1 MTADNINNIIR
12 EKNLESI
19 KKNIKA
25 YPIDF
30 INILNNNKDNNNGNF
45 DISLELIKTKTGK
58 YSAKVI
64 KNGKSIFLHSA
75 YDPEKEANALINQI
89 EMENEKDLDL
99 VFIFGI
105 GAGYLINAA
114 RKLNISIAVVEPS
127 VRFFNLLIDNFKLDK
142 TLEDDKITFFITGN
156 DKEDTGDMEKF
167 ISLTNTKKVK
177 FLITRSYSSLF
188 NEEALFYQS
197 KVLSIVDKKIIN
209 INTISRFDKLWAY
222 NISSNI
228 VEIATHYG
236 VNRFFDKYKNIP
248 AIIVSAGPSLEKN
261 IRKLKEMKNKA
272 LIIAVDTALKPLY
285 SHNIS
290 PHFIISIDPQKKNS
304 KYFRNV
310 NFEDAV
316 LIAESSID
324 KEAIDSF
331 KGSIYFI
338 NSIFPLAKYFMEEL
352 GDRGD
357 ITTGGSVSTA
367 AYDFAVRIGANP
379 IIMAG
384 LDLSFP
390 NYQTHIKGSYHEE
403 NFFTEIYKLDSYD
416 SRIYKVLIAGNL
428 REEKNIYNEKVWT
441 DSRFDM
447 YRNWYEEQC
456 LKNNNIKFY
465 NATEGGIVIKGMENI
480 RLDELMEKYKDIDIK
495 IDKNDK
501 NIERKNEILTN
512 LKNGL
517 INIDNEMAKIKPYVM
532 KAIDLCDK
540 INEDLKRHRNVDKL
554 LENLNEYD
562 IKILN
567 ISKVNQF
574 LGITMQ
580 KTIKMITEGFI
591 FEDEK
596 YHKSIVNS
604 YKLYKAMEES
614 VDFNRYI
621 IKRAL
626 LKLETKN

>member
-1 MTADNINNIIR
+1 MSGNDIR
-12 EKNLESI
+12 IKNLDAI

-30 INILNNNKDNNNGNF
+30 LNLLKNKNDNF
-45 DISLELIKTKTGK
+45 DISLELIETKSKK
-58 YSAKVI
+58 YSAKVF
-64 KNGKSIFLHSA
+64 KDGKSIFLHSA
-75 YDPEKEANALINQI
+75 YDPEKEANALINEI
-89 EMENEKDLDL
+89 KKETEKDLDL

-105 GAGYLINAA
+105 GAGYLINAFK
-114 RKLNISIAVVEPS
+114 KLNINIAVIEPS
-127 VRFFNLLIDNFKLDK
+127 IKFFNLLIDNFKLDK
-142 TLEDDKITFFITGN
+142 ILEDNITFFIGG
-156 DKEDTGDMEKF
+156 DDIEDIEKF

-177 FLITRSYSSLF
+177 FFITRSYATLF

-222 NISSNI
+222 NIASNVAKI
-228 VEIATHYG
+228 STHYG
-236 VNRFFDKYKNIP
+236 VNKFFDKYKNIP

-261 IRKLKEMKNKA
+261 IRKLKEIKNKA
-272 LIIAVDTALKPLY
+272 LIIAVDTAIKPLF

-290 PHFIISIDPQKKNS
+290 PHFIITIDPQKKNS

-310 NFEDAV
+310 NFKESV
-316 LIAESSID
+316 LIAESSVD

-331 KGSIYFI
+331 NGAIYFI

-367 AYDFAVRIGANP
+367 AYDFAIRIGSNP
-379 IIMAG
+379 IIMVG

-447 YRNWYEEQC
+447 YKNWYEEQC
-456 LKNNNIKFY
+456 EKNNKIKFY
-465 NATEGGIVIKGMENI
+465 NATEGGIIINGMENI
-480 RLDELMEKYKDIDIK
+480 KLEELTQKFNDIEINIGK
-495 IDKNDK
+495 GDK

-512 LKNGL
+512 IKNGL
-517 INIDNEMAKIKPYVM
+517 IKIDGEISKIKPYVLN
-532 KAIDLCDK
+532 ALELCEK
-540 INEDLKRHRNVDKL
+540 INSELKRHRKVDKL
-554 LENLNEYD
+554 LENLNEFD

-567 ISKVNQF
+567 ISKVNKF

-580 KTIKMITEGFI
+580 KTIKAITEGFI

-596 YHKSIVNS
+596 YDKSIVNS
-604 YKLYKAMEES
+604 YKLYEAMRES
-614 VDFNRYI
+614 IDFNRYI

-626 LKLETKN
+626 IKIDKELK

>member
-1 MTADNINNIIR
+1 MSGNDIR
-12 EKNLESI
+12 IKNLDAI

-30 INILNNNKDNNNGNF
+30 LNLLKNKNDNF
-45 DISLELIKTKTGK
+45 DISLELIETKSKK
-58 YSAKVI
+58 YSAKVF

-75 YDPEKEANALINQI
+75 YDPEKEANALINEI
-89 EMENEKDLDL
+89 KKETEKDLDL

-105 GAGYLINAA
+105 GAGYLINAFK
-114 RKLNISIAVVEPS
+114 KLNINIAVIEPS
-127 VRFFNLLIDNFKLDK
+127 IKFFNLLIDNFKLDK
-142 TLEDDKITFFITGN
+142 ILEDNITFFIGG
-156 DKEDTGDMEKF
+156 DDIEDIEKF

-177 FLITRSYSSLF
+177 FFITRSYATLF

-222 NISSNI
+222 NIASNVAKI
-228 VEIATHYG
+228 STHYG
-236 VNRFFDKYKNIP
+236 VNKFFYKYKNIP
-248 AIIVSAGPSLEKN
+248 AVIVSAGPSLEKN
-261 IRKLKEMKNKA
+261 IRKLKEIKNKA
-272 LIIAVDTALKPLY
+272 LIIAVDTAIKPLF

-290 PHFIISIDPQKKNS
+290 PHFIITIDPQKKNS

-310 NFEDAV
+310 NFKESV
-316 LIAESSID
+316 LIAESSVD

-331 KGSIYFI
+331 NGAIYFI

-367 AYDFAVRIGANP
+367 AYDFAIRIGANP
-379 IIMAG
+379 IIMVG

-447 YRNWYEEQC
+447 YKNWYEEQC
-456 LKNNNIKFY
+456 EKNNKIKFY
-465 NATEGGIVIKGMENI
+465 NATEGGIIINGMENI
-480 RLDELMEKYKDIDIK
+480 KLEELIKKFNDIEIN
-495 IDKNDK
+495 IDKDDK
-501 NIERKNEILTN
+501 NIERKSEILIKI
-512 LKNGL
+512 KNGL
-517 INIDNEMAKIKPYVM
+517 IKIDGEISKIKPYVLN
-532 KAIDLCDK
+532 ALELCKK
-540 INEDLKRHRNVDKL
+540 INSELKRHRKVDKL
-554 LENLNEYD
+554 LENLNEFD

-567 ISKVNQF
+567 ISKVNEF

-580 KTIKMITEGFI
+580 KTIKAITEGFI

-596 YHKSIVNS
+596 YDKSIVNS
-604 YKLYKAMEES
+604 YKLYEAMKES
-614 VDFNRYI
+614 IDFNRYI

-626 LKLETKN
+626 IKIDKELK

>member
-1 MTADNINNIIR
+1 MSGNDIR
-12 EKNLESI
+12 IKNLDAI

-30 INILNNNKDNNNGNF
+30 LNLLKNKNDNL
-45 DISLELIKTKTGK
+45 DISLELIETKSKK
-58 YSAKVI
+58 YSAKVF

-75 YDPEKEANALINQI
+75 YDPEKEANALINEI
-89 EMENEKDLDL
+89 KKETEKDLDL

-105 GAGYLINAA
+105 GAGYLINAFK
-114 RKLNISIAVVEPS
+114 KLNINIAVIEPS
-127 VRFFNLLIDNFKLDK
+127 IKFFNLLIDNFKLDK
-142 TLEDDKITFFITGN
+142 ILEDNITFFIGG
-156 DKEDTGDMEKF
+156 DDIEDIEKF

-177 FLITRSYSSLF
+177 FFITRSYATLF
-188 NEEALFYQS
+188 NEEALFYQQ

-222 NISSNI
+222 NIASN
-228 VEIATHYG
+228 VAEISTHYG
-236 VNRFFDKYKNIP
+236 VSRFFDKYKNIP
-248 AIIVSAGPSLEKN
+248 AVIVSAGPSLEKN

-272 LIIAVDTALKPLY
+272 LIIAVDTAMKPLF
-285 SHNIS
+285 SRNIS
-290 PHFIISIDPQKKNS
+290 PHFVITIDPQKKNS

-310 NFEDAV
+310 NFKESV
-316 LIAESSID
+316 LIAESSVD

-331 KGSIYFI
+331 NGAVYFI

-367 AYDFAVRIGANP
+367 AYDFAIRIGANP
-379 IIMAG
+379 IIMVG

-403 NFFTEIYKLDSYD
+403 NFFAEIYKLDSYE

-447 YRNWYEEQC
+447 YKNWYEEQC
-456 LKNNNIKFY
+456 EKNNKIKFY
-465 NATEGGIVIKGMENI
+465 NATEGGIKINGMENI
-480 RLDELMEKYKDIDIK
+480 KLEELIKKFNDIK
-495 IDKNDK
+495 INIDKDDR

-512 LKNGL
+512 IKNGL
-517 INIDNEMAKIKPYVM
+517 IKIDNEISKIKPYIVN
-532 KAIDLCDK
+532 ALELCDK
-540 INEDLKRHRNVDKL
+540 INEDLKRHRKVDKL
-554 LENLNEYD
+554 LESLTEYD

-567 ISKVNQF
+567 ISKVNEF

-580 KTIKMITEGFI
+580 KTIKAITEGFI

-596 YHKSIVNS
+596 YYKSIVNS
-604 YKLYKAMEES
+604 YKLYEAMNES
-614 VDFNRYI
+614 IDFNRYI

-626 LKLETKN
+626 IKIDKELK

>member
-1 MTADNINNIIR
+1 MSDNDIR
-12 EKNLESI
+12 IKNLEAI

-30 INILNNNKDNNNGNF
+30 LNLLKDKNDNL
-45 DISLELIKTKTGK
+45 DISLQIIETKSKK
-58 YSAKVI
+58 YSAKVF
-64 KNGKSIFLHSA
+64 KDGKSIFLHSA
-75 YDPEKEANALINQI
+75 YDPEKESNTLIKEI
-89 EMENEKDLDL
+89 ENDTDLI
-99 VFIFGI
+99 FIFGI
-105 GAGYLINAA
+105 GAGYLINAVK
-114 RKLNISIAVVEPS
+114 KLNVNIAVIEPS
-127 VRFFNLLIDNFKLDK
+127 IKFFNLLIDNFKLDK
-142 TLEDDKITFFITGN
+142 ILEDNITFFIGG
-156 DKEDTGDMEKF
+156 DDIEDIEKF
-167 ISLTNTKKVK
+167 ISIANTKKVK
-177 FLITRSYSSLF
+177 FFITRSYANLF
-188 NEEALFYQS
+188 GEEALFYQQ

-222 NISSNI
+222 NIASNVAKI
-228 VEIATHYG
+228 STHYG
-236 VNRFFDKYKNIP
+236 ANKFFDKYKNIP

-272 LIIAVDTALKPLY
+272 LIIAVDTAMKPLF

-290 PHFIISIDPQKKNS
+290 PHFVITIDPQKKNS

-310 NFEDAV
+310 DFKDSV
-316 LIAESSID
+316 LIAESSVD

-331 KGSIYFI
+331 NGAIYFI

-352 GDRGD
+352 GNRGD

-367 AYDFAVRIGANP
+367 AYDFAIRIGANP
-379 IIMAG
+379 IIMVG

-447 YRNWYEEQC
+447 YKNWYEEQC
-456 LKNNNIKFY
+456 LKYNQIKFY
-465 NATEGGIVIKGMENI
+465 NATEGGIVINGMENI
-480 RLDELMEKYKDIDIK
+480 NLEELIQKFNDIDIN
-495 IDKNDK
+495 IDRNDR
-501 NIERKNEILTN
+501 NIERKNEILIN
-512 LKNGL
+512 IKNGL
-517 INIDNEMAKIKPYVM
+517 IKIEGEISKIKPYILN
-532 KAIDLCDK
+532 ALELCEK
-540 INEDLKRHRNVDKL
+540 INEDLKRHRKVDKL
-554 LENLNEYD
+554 LESLNEYD

-567 ISKVNQF
+567 ISKVNEF

-580 KTIKMITEGFI
+580 KTIKAITEGFI

-596 YHKSIVNS
+596 YDKSIVNS
-604 YKLYKAMEES
+604 YKLYEAMNES
-614 VDFNRYI
+614 IDFNRYI

-626 LKLETKN
+626 IKIDKELK

>member
-1 MTADNINNIIR
+1 MSGNDIR
-12 EKNLESI
+12 IKNLDAI

-30 INILNNNKDNNNGNF
+30 LNLLKNKNDNF
-45 DISLELIKTKTGK
+45 DISLELIETKSKK
-58 YSAKVI
+58 YSAKVF

-75 YDPEKEANALINQI
+75 YDPEKEANALINEI
-89 EMENEKDLDL
+89 KKETEKDLDL

-105 GAGYLINAA
+105 GAGYLINAFK
-114 RKLNISIAVVEPS
+114 KLNINIAVIEPS
-127 VRFFNLLIDNFKLDK
+127 IKFFNLLIDNFKLDK
-142 TLEDDKITFFITGN
+142 ILEDNITFFIGG
-156 DKEDTGDMEKF
+156 DDIEDIEKF

-177 FLITRSYSSLF
+177 FFITRSYATLF

-222 NISSNI
+222 NIASNVAKI
-228 VEIATHYG
+228 STHYG
-236 VNRFFDKYKNIP
+236 VNKFFDKYKNIP

-261 IRKLKEMKNKA
+261 IRKLKEIKNKT
-272 LIIAVDTALKPLY
+272 LIIAVDTAMKPLF

-290 PHFIISIDPQKKNS
+290 PHFIITIDPQKKNS

-310 NFEDAV
+310 NFKESV
-316 LIAESSID
+316 LIAESSVD

-331 KGSIYFI
+331 NGAIYFI

-367 AYDFAVRIGANP
+367 AYDFAIRIGANP
-379 IIMAG
+379 IIMVG

-447 YRNWYEEQC
+447 YKNWYEEQC
-456 LKNNNIKFY
+456 EKNNKIKFY
-465 NATEGGIVIKGMENI
+465 NATEGGIIINGMENI
-480 RLDELMEKYKDIDIK
+480 KLEELIEKFNDIEIN
-495 IDKNDK
+495 IDKDDR
-501 NIERKNEILTN
+501 NIERKNEILIKI
-512 LKNGL
+512 KNGL
-517 INIDNEMAKIKPYVM
+517 IKIDNEISKIKPYILN
-532 KAIDLCDK
+532 ALELCEK
-540 INEDLKRHRNVDKL
+540 INSELKRHRKVDKL
-554 LENLNEYD
+554 LENLNEFD

-567 ISKVNQF
+567 ISKVNEF

-580 KTIKMITEGFI
+580 KTIKAITEGFI

-596 YHKSIVNS
+596 YDKSIVNS
-604 YKLYKAMEES
+604 YKLYEAMKES
-614 VDFNRYI
+614 IDFNRYI

-626 LKLETKN
+626 IKIDKELK

>member
-1 MTADNINNIIR
+1 MSGNDIR
-12 EKNLESI
+12 IKNLDAI

-30 INILNNNKDNNNGNF
+30 LNLLKNKNDNL
-45 DISLELIKTKTGK
+45 DISFELIETKSKK
-58 YSAKVI
+58 YSAKVF

-75 YDPEKEANALINQI
+75 YDPEKEANALINEI
-89 EMENEKDLDL
+89 KNETEKDLDL

-105 GAGYLINAA
+105 GAGYLINAFK
-114 RKLNISIAVVEPS
+114 KLNINIAVIEPS
-127 VRFFNLLIDNFKLDK
+127 IKFFNLLIDNFKLDK
-142 TLEDDKITFFITGN
+142 ILEDNITFFIGG
-156 DKEDTGDMEKF
+156 DDIEDIEKF

-177 FLITRSYSSLF
+177 FFITRSYATLF

-222 NISSNI
+222 NIASNVAKI
-228 VEIATHYG
+228 STHYG
-236 VNRFFDKYKNIP
+236 VNKFFYKYKNIP

-261 IRKLKEMKNKA
+261 IRKLKEIKNKA
-272 LIIAVDTALKPLY
+272 LIIAVDTAMKPLF
-285 SHNIS
+285 SRNIS
-290 PHFIISIDPQKKNS
+290 PHFIITIDPQKKNS

-310 NFEDAV
+310 NFKESV
-316 LIAESSID
+316 LIAESSVD

-331 KGSIYFI
+331 NGAIYFI

-367 AYDFAVRIGANP
+367 AYDFAIRIGANP
-379 IIMAG
+379 IIMVG

-447 YRNWYEEQC
+447 YKNWYEEQC
-456 LKNNNIKFY
+456 EKNNKIKFY
-465 NATEGGIVIKGMENI
+465 NATEGGIIINGMENI
-480 RLDELMEKYKDIDIK
+480 KLEELIKKFNDIEIN
-495 IDKNDK
+495 IDKDDK
-501 NIERKNEILTN
+501 NIERKNEILN
-512 LKNGL
+512 NIKNGL
-517 INIDNEMAKIKPYVM
+517 IKIYGEISKIKPYVLN
-532 KAIDLCDK
+532 ALELCEK
-540 INEDLKRHRNVDKL
+540 INSELKRHRKVDKL
-554 LENLNEYD
+554 LENLNEFD

-567 ISKVNQF
+567 ISKVNEF

-580 KTIKMITEGFI
+580 KTIKAITEGFI

-596 YHKSIVNS
+596 YDKSIVNS
-604 YKLYKAMEES
+604 YKLYEAMKES
-614 VDFNRYI
+614 IDFNRYI

-626 LKLETKN
+626 IKIDKELK

>member
-1 MTADNINNIIR
+1 MSGNDIR
-12 EKNLESI
+12 IKNLDAI

-30 INILNNNKDNNNGNF
+30 LNLLKNKNDNF
-45 DISLELIKTKTGK
+45 DISLELIETKSKK
-58 YSAKVI
+58 YSAKVF

-75 YDPEKEANALINQI
+75 YDPEKEANALINEI
-89 EMENEKDLDL
+89 KNETEKDLDL

-105 GAGYLINAA
+105 GAGYLINAFK
-114 RKLNISIAVVEPS
+114 KLNINIAVIEPS
-127 VRFFNLLIDNFKLDK
+127 IKFFNLLIDNFKLYK
-142 TLEDDKITFFITGN
+142 ILEDNITFFIGG
-156 DKEDTGDMEKF
+156 DDIEDIEKF

-177 FLITRSYSSLF
+177 FFITRSYATLF

-222 NISSNI
+222 NIASNVAKI
-228 VEIATHYG
+228 STHYG
-236 VNRFFDKYKNIP
+236 VNKFFDKYKNIP

-261 IRKLKEMKNKA
+261 IRKLKEIKNKT
-272 LIIAVDTALKPLY
+272 LIIAVDTAMKPLF

-290 PHFIISIDPQKKNS
+290 PHFIITIDPQKKNS

-310 NFEDAV
+310 NFKESV
-316 LIAESSID
+316 LIAESSVD

-331 KGSIYFI
+331 NGAIYFI

-367 AYDFAVRIGANP
+367 AYDFAIRIGANP
-379 IIMAG
+379 IIMVG

-447 YRNWYEEQC
+447 YKNWYEEQC
-456 LKNNNIKFY
+456 LKYKKNKFY
-465 NATEGGIVIKGMENI
+465 NATEGGIIINGMENI
-480 RLDELMEKYKDIDIK
+480 KLEELIKKFNDIEIN
-495 IDKNDK
+495 IDKDDK

-512 LKNGL
+512 IKNGL
-517 INIDNEMAKIKPYVM
+517 IKIDGEISKIKPYVLN
-532 KAIDLCDK
+532 ALELCEK
-540 INEDLKRHRNVDKL
+540 INSELKSHRKVDKL
-554 LENLNEYD
+554 LENLNEFD

-567 ISKVNQF
+567 ISKVNEF

-580 KTIKMITEGFI
+580 KTIKAITEGFI

-596 YHKSIVNS
+596 YDKSIVNS
-604 YKLYKAMEES
+604 YKLYEAMKES
-614 VDFNRYI
+614 IDFNRYI

-626 LKLETKN
+626 IKIDKELK

>member
-1 MTADNINNIIR
+1 MSGNDIR
-12 EKNLESI
+12 IKNLDAI

-30 INILNNNKDNNNGNF
+30 LNLLKNKNDNF
-45 DISLELIKTKTGK
+45 DISLELIETKSKK
-58 YSAKVI
+58 YSAKVF
-64 KNGKSIFLHSA
+64 KNGKPIFLHSA
-75 YDPEKEANALINQI
+75 YDPEKEANALINEI
-89 EMENEKDLDL
+89 KKETEKDLDL

-105 GAGYLINAA
+105 GAGYLINAFK
-114 RKLNISIAVVEPS
+114 KLNINIAVIEPS
-127 VRFFNLLIDNFKLDK
+127 IKFFNLLIDNFKLDK
-142 TLEDDKITFFITGN
+142 ILEDNITFFIGG
-156 DKEDTGDMEKF
+156 DDIEDIEKF

-177 FLITRSYSSLF
+177 FFITRSYATLF
-188 NEEALFYQS
+188 NEEALFYQQ

-222 NISSNI
+222 NIASNAAKI
-228 VEIATHYG
+228 STHYG
-236 VNRFFDKYKNIP
+236 VNKFFDKYKNIP

-261 IRKLKEMKNKA
+261 IRKLKEIKNKA
-272 LIIAVDTALKPLY
+272 LIIAVDTAMKPLF

-290 PHFIISIDPQKKNS
+290 PHFIITIDPQKKNS

-310 NFEDAV
+310 NFKESV
-316 LIAESSID
+316 LIAESSVD

-331 KGSIYFI
+331 NGAIYFI

-367 AYDFAVRIGANP
+367 AYDFAIRIGANP
-379 IIMAG
+379 IIMVG

-447 YRNWYEEQC
+447 YKNWYEEQC
-456 LKNNNIKFY
+456 LKYKKNKFY
-465 NATEGGIVIKGMENI
+465 NATEGGIIINGMENI
-480 RLDELMEKYKDIDIK
+480 KLEELIKKFNDIEIN
-495 IDKNDK
+495 IDKDDK

-512 LKNGL
+512 IKNGL
-517 INIDNEMAKIKPYVM
+517 IKIDNEISKIKPYIVN
-532 KAIDLCDK
+532 ALELCNK
-540 INEDLKRHRNVDKL
+540 INEDLKRHRKVDKL
-554 LENLNEYD
+554 LESLTEYD

-567 ISKVNQF
+567 ISKVNEF

-580 KTIKMITEGFI
+580 KTIKAITEGFI

-596 YHKSIVNS
+596 YDKSIVNS
-604 YKLYKAMEES
+604 YKLYEAMKES
-614 VDFNRYI
+614 IDFNRYI

-626 LKLETKN
+626 IKIDKELK

>member
-1 MTADNINNIIR
+1 MSGNDIR
-12 EKNLESI
+12 IKNLDAI

-30 INILNNNKDNNNGNF
+30 LNLLKNKNDNL
-45 DISLELIKTKTGK
+45 DISLELIETKSKK
-58 YSAKVI
+58 YSAKVF

-75 YDPEKEANALINQI
+75 YNPEKEANALINEI
-89 EMENEKDLDL
+89 KNETEKDLDL

-105 GAGYLINAA
+105 GAGYLINAFK
-114 RKLNISIAVVEPS
+114 KLNINIAVIEPS
-127 VRFFNLLIDNFKLDK
+127 IKFFNLLIDNFKLDK
-142 TLEDDKITFFITGN
+142 ILEDNITFFIGG
-156 DKEDTGDMEKF
+156 DDIEDIEKF

-177 FLITRSYSSLF
+177 FFITRSYATLF
-188 NEEALFYQS
+188 NEEALFYQQ

-222 NISSNI
+222 NIASNVAKI
-228 VEIATHYG
+228 STHYG
-236 VNRFFDKYKNIP
+236 VNKFFYKYKNIP

-261 IRKLKEMKNKA
+261 IRKLKEIKNKA
-272 LIIAVDTALKPLY
+272 LIIAVDTAMKPLF

-290 PHFIISIDPQKKNS
+290 PHFIITIDPQKKNS

-310 NFEDAV
+310 NFKESV
-316 LIAESSID
+316 LIAESSVD

-331 KGSIYFI
+331 NGAIYFI

-367 AYDFAVRIGANP
+367 AYDFAIRIGANP
-379 IIMAG
+379 IIMVG

-447 YRNWYEEQC
+447 YKNWYEEQC
-456 LKNNNIKFY
+456 EKNNKIKFY
-465 NATEGGIVIKGMENI
+465 NATEGGIIINGMENI
-480 RLDELMEKYKDIDIK
+480 KLEELIKKFNDIEIN
-495 IDKNDK
+495 IDKDDK

-512 LKNGL
+512 IKNGL
-517 INIDNEMAKIKPYVM
+517 IKIEGEISKIKPYVLN
-532 KAIDLCDK
+532 ALELCEK
-540 INEDLKRHRNVDKL
+540 INSELKRHRKVDKL
-554 LENLNEYD
+554 LENLNEFD

-567 ISKVNQF
+567 ISKVNEF

-580 KTIKMITEGFI
+580 KTIKAITEGFI

-596 YHKSIVNS
+596 YDKSIVNS
-604 YKLYKAMEES
+604 YKLYEAMKES
-614 VDFNRYI
+614 IDFNRYI

-626 LKLETKN
+626 IKIDKELK

>member
-1 MTADNINNIIR
+1 MSGNDIR
-12 EKNLESI
+12 IKNLDAI

-30 INILNNNKDNNNGNF
+30 LNLLKNKNDNF
-45 DISLELIKTKTGK
+45 DISLELIETKSKK
-58 YSAKVI
+58 YSAKVF

-75 YDPEKEANALINQI
+75 YNPEKEANALINEI
-89 EMENEKDLDL
+89 KKETEKDLDL

-105 GAGYLINAA
+105 GAGYLINALK
-114 RKLNISIAVVEPS
+114 KLNINIAVIEPS
-127 VRFFNLLIDNFKLDK
+127 INFFNLLIDNFKLDK
-142 TLEDDKITFFITGN
+142 ILEDNITFFIGG
-156 DKEDTGDMEKF
+156 DDIEDIEKF

-177 FLITRSYSSLF
+177 FFITRSYATLF
-188 NEEALFYQS
+188 NEEALFYQQ

-222 NISSNI
+222 NIASNAAKI
-228 VEIATHYG
+228 STHYG
-236 VNRFFDKYKNIP
+236 VNNFFDKYKNIP

-261 IRKLKEMKNKA
+261 IRKLKEIKNKA
-272 LIIAVDTALKPLY
+272 LIIAVDTAMKPLF

-290 PHFIISIDPQKKNS
+290 PHFIITIDPQKKNS

-310 NFEDAV
+310 NFKDSV
-316 LIAESSID
+316 LIAESSVD

-331 KGSIYFI
+331 NGAIYFI

-367 AYDFAVRIGANP
+367 AYDFAIRIGANP
-379 IIMAG
+379 IIMVG

-428 REEKNIYNEKVWT
+428 KEEKNIYNEKVWT

-447 YRNWYEEQC
+447 YKNWYEEQC
-456 LKNNNIKFY
+456 EKNNKIKFY
-465 NATEGGIVIKGMENI
+465 NATEGGIIINGMENI
-480 RLDELMEKYKDIDIK
+480 KLEELIKKFNDIEININKD
-495 IDKNDK
+495 DK
-501 NIERKNEILTN
+501 NIERKNEILIKI
-512 LKNGL
+512 KNGL
-517 INIDNEMAKIKPYVM
+517 IKIEGEISKIKPYVLN
-532 KAIDLCDK
+532 ALELCEK
-540 INEDLKRHRNVDKL
+540 INSELKRHRKVDKL
-554 LENLNEYD
+554 LENLNEFD

-567 ISKVNQF
+567 ISKVNEF

-580 KTIKMITEGFI
+580 KTIKAITEGFI

-596 YHKSIVNS
+596 YDKSIVNS
-604 YKLYKAMEES
+604 YKLYEAMKES
-614 VDFNRYI
+614 IDFNRYI

-626 LKLETKN
+626 IKINKNIDEELE

>member
-1 MTADNINNIIR
+1 MSGNDIR
-12 EKNLESI
+12 IKNLDAI

-30 INILNNNKDNNNGNF
+30 LNLLKNKNDNF
-45 DISLELIKTKTGK
+45 DISLELIETKSKK
-58 YSAKVI
+58 YSAKVF

-75 YDPEKEANALINQI
+75 YDPEKEANALINEI
-89 EMENEKDLDL
+89 KNETEKDLDL

-105 GAGYLINAA
+105 GAGYLINAFK
-114 RKLNISIAVVEPS
+114 KLNINIAVIEPS
-127 VRFFNLLIDNFKLDK
+127 IKFFNLLIDNFKLYK
-142 TLEDDKITFFITGN
+142 ILEDNITFFIGG
-156 DKEDTGDMEKF
+156 DDIEDIEKF

-177 FLITRSYSSLF
+177 FFITRSYATLF

-222 NISSNI
+222 NIASNVAKI
-228 VEIATHYG
+228 STHYG
-236 VNRFFDKYKNIP
+236 VNKFFDKYKNIP

-261 IRKLKEMKNKA
+261 IRKLKEIKNKT
-272 LIIAVDTALKPLY
+272 LIIAVDTAMKPLF

-290 PHFIISIDPQKKNS
+290 PHFIITIDPQKKNS

-310 NFEDAV
+310 NFKESV
-316 LIAESSID
+316 LIAESSVD

-331 KGSIYFI
+331 NGAIYFI

-367 AYDFAVRIGANP
+367 AYDFAIRIGANP
-379 IIMAG
+379 IIMVG

-447 YRNWYEEQC
+447 YKNWYEEQC
-456 LKNNNIKFY
+456 EKNNKIKFY
-465 NATEGGIVIKGMENI
+465 NATEGGIIINGMENI
-480 RLDELMEKYKDIDIK
+480 KLEELIKKFNDIEIN
-495 IDKNDK
+495 IDKDDK
-501 NIERKNEILTN
+501 NIERKSEILIKI
-512 LKNGL
+512 KNGL
-517 INIDNEMAKIKPYVM
+517 IKIDGEISKIKPYVLN
-532 KAIDLCDK
+532 ALELCEK
-540 INEDLKRHRNVDKL
+540 INSELKRHRKVDKL
-554 LENLNEYD
+554 LENLNEFD

-567 ISKVNQF
+567 ISKVNEF

-580 KTIKMITEGFI
+580 KTIKAITEGFI

-596 YHKSIVNS
+596 YDKSIVNS
-604 YKLYKAMEES
+604 YKLYEAMKES
-614 VDFNRYI
+614 IDFNRYI

-626 LKLETKN
+626 IKIDKELK

>member
-1 MTADNINNIIR
+1 MSGNDIR
-12 EKNLESI
+12 IKNLDAI

-30 INILNNNKDNNNGNF
+30 LNLLKNKNDNF
-45 DISLELIKTKTGK
+45 DISLELIETKSKK
-58 YSAKVI
+58 YSAKVF

-75 YDPEKEANALINQI
+75 YNPEKEANALINEI
-89 EMENEKDLDL
+89 KKETEKDLDL

-105 GAGYLINAA
+105 GAGYLINAFK
-114 RKLNISIAVVEPS
+114 KLNINIAVIEPS
-127 VRFFNLLIDNFKLDK
+127 IKFFNLLIDNFKLDK
-142 TLEDDKITFFITGN
+142 ILEDNITFFIGG
-156 DKEDTGDMEKF
+156 DDIEDIEKF
-167 ISLTNTKKVK
+167 ISIANTKKVK
-177 FLITRSYSSLF
+177 FFITRSYATLF

-222 NISSNI
+222 NIASNVAKI
-228 VEIATHYG
+228 STHYG
-236 VNRFFDKYKNIP
+236 VNKFFDKYKNIP
-248 AIIVSAGPSLEKN
+248 AVIVSAGPSLEKN
-261 IRKLKEMKNKA
+261 IRKLKEIKNKA
-272 LIIAVDTALKPLY
+272 LIIAVDTAMKPLF

-290 PHFIISIDPQKKNS
+290 PHFIITIDPQKKNS

-310 NFEDAV
+310 NFKESV
-316 LIAESSID
+316 LIAESSVD

-331 KGSIYFI
+331 NGAVYFI

-367 AYDFAVRIGANP
+367 AYDFAIRIGANP
-379 IIMAG
+379 IIMVG

-447 YRNWYEEQC
+447 YKNWYEEQC
-456 LKNNNIKFY
+456 EKNNKIKFY
-465 NATEGGIVIKGMENI
+465 NATEGGIIINGMENI
-480 RLDELMEKYKDIDIK
+480 RLEELIKKFNDIEIN
-495 IDKNDK
+495 IDKDDR
-501 NIERKNEILTN
+501 NIERKNEILIKI
-512 LKNGL
+512 KNGL
-517 INIDNEMAKIKPYVM
+517 IKIDGEISKIKPYVLN
-532 KAIDLCDK
+532 ALELCEK
-540 INEDLKRHRNVDKL
+540 INSELKRHRKVEKL
-554 LENLNEYD
+554 LENLNEFD

-567 ISKVNQF
+567 ISKVNEF

-580 KTIKMITEGFI
+580 KTIKAITEGFI

-596 YHKSIVNS
+596 YDKSIVNS
-604 YKLYKAMEES
+604 YKLYEAMKES
-614 VDFNRYI
+614 IDFNRYI

-626 LKLETKN
+626 IKIDKELK

>member
-1 MTADNINNIIR
+1 MSGNDIR
-12 EKNLESI
+12 IKNLDAI

-30 INILNNNKDNNNGNF
+30 LNLLKNKNDNL
-45 DISLELIKTKTGK
+45 DISLELIETKSTK
-58 YSAKVI
+58 YSAKVF

-75 YDPEKEANALINQI
+75 YDPEKEANALINEI
-89 EMENEKDLDL
+89 KKETEKDLDL

-105 GAGYLINAA
+105 GAGYLINAFK
-114 RKLNISIAVVEPS
+114 KLNINIAVIEPS
-127 VRFFNLLIDNFKLDK
+127 IKFFNLLIDNFKLDK
-142 TLEDDKITFFITGN
+142 ILEDNITFFIGR
-156 DKEDTGDMEKF
+156 DDIEDIEKF

-177 FLITRSYSSLF
+177 FFITRSYATLF

-222 NISSNI
+222 NIASNVAKI
-228 VEIATHYG
+228 STHYG
-236 VNRFFDKYKNIP
+236 VNKFFDKYKNIP
-248 AIIVSAGPSLEKN
+248 AVIVSAGPSLEKN
-261 IRKLKEMKNKA
+261 IRKLKEIKNKT
-272 LIIAVDTALKPLY
+272 LIIAVDTAMKPLF

-290 PHFIISIDPQKKNS
+290 PHFIITIDPQKKNS

-310 NFEDAV
+310 NFKESV
-316 LIAESSID
+316 LIAESSVD

-331 KGSIYFI
+331 NGAIYFI

-367 AYDFAVRIGANP
+367 AYDFAIRIGANP
-379 IIMAG
+379 IIMVG

-447 YRNWYEEQC
+447 YKNWYEEQC
-456 LKNNNIKFY
+456 EKNNKIKFY
-465 NATEGGIVIKGMENI
+465 NATEGGIIINGMENI
-480 RLDELMEKYKDIDIK
+480 KLEELIEKFNDIEIN
-495 IDKNDK
+495 IDKDDR
-501 NIERKNEILTN
+501 NIERKNEILIKI
-512 LKNGL
+512 KNGL
-517 INIDNEMAKIKPYVM
+517 IKIDNEISKIKPYILN
-532 KAIDLCDK
+532 ALELCEK
-540 INEDLKRHRNVDKL
+540 INSELKRHRKVDKL
-554 LENLNEYD
+554 LENLNEFD

-567 ISKVNQF
+567 ISKVNEF

-580 KTIKMITEGFI
+580 KTIKAITEGFI

-596 YHKSIVNS
+596 YDKSIVNS
-604 YKLYKAMEES
+604 YKLYEAMKES
-614 VDFNRYI
+614 IDFNRYI

-626 LKLETKN
+626 IKIDKELK

>member
-1 MTADNINNIIR
+1 MLSDYNNYNIR
-12 EKNLESI
+12 EKNLDAI

-30 INILNNNKDNNNGNF
+30 LNKLNGNKEDI
-45 DISLELIKTKTGK
+45 DISLEIIETKTRK
-58 YSAKVI
+58 YSAKVF

-75 YDPEKEANALINQI
+75 YDPEKEASNLIKEI
-89 EMENEKDLDL
+89 KKETENDLDL

-105 GAGYLINAA
+105 GAGYLINAVK
-114 RKLNISIAVVEPS
+114 KLNVSVAVIEPS
-127 VRFFNLLIDNFKLDK
+127 IKFFNLLINNFKLDK
-142 TLEDDKITFFITGN
+142 ILEDNITFFIGG
-156 DKEDTGDMEKF
+156 EDIEDIEKF
-167 ISLTNTKKVK
+167 ILLTNTKKVK
-177 FLITRSYSSLF
+177 FFITRSYSSLF
-188 NEEALFYQS
+188 NEEALFYQQ

-222 NISSNI
+222 NIASN
-228 VEIATHYG
+228 VAEISTHYG
-236 VNRFFDKYKNIP
+236 VNKFFNKYKNIP
-248 AIIVSAGPSLEKN
+248 AVIVSAGPSLEKN
-261 IRKLKEMKNKA
+261 IRKLKDIKNKA
-272 LIIAVDTALKPLY
+272 LIIAVDTAMKPLY

-290 PHFIISIDPQKKNS
+290 PHFIITIDPQKKNS

-310 NFEDAV
+310 NFKEAI
-316 LIAESSID
+316 LIAESSVD
-324 KEAIDSF
+324 NEAIDSF
-331 KGSIYFI
+331 KGAIYFI

-357 ITTGGSVSTA
+357 IITGGSVSTA
-367 AYDFAVRIGANP
+367 AYDFAIRIGANP
-379 IIMAG
+379 IIMTG

-447 YRNWYEEQC
+447 YKNWYEEQC
-456 LKNNNIKFY
+456 IKNNKIKFY
-465 NATEGGIVIKGMENI
+465 NATEGGVIIKGMENI
-480 RLDELMEKYKDIDIK
+480 RLKEIIEKYKDIDITT
-495 IDKNDK
+495 DKDDRNL
-501 NIERKNEILTN
+501 ERKNEILTN
-512 LKNGL
+512 IKKGL
-517 INIDNEMAKIKPYVM
+517 IKIDSEISQMKPYVLNAM
-532 KAIDLCDK
+532 ELCEK
-540 INEDLKRHRNVDKL
+540 INSELKRHRKVDKL
-554 LENLNEYD
+554 LESLNEYD
-562 IKILN
+562 MKILN
-567 ISKVNQF
+567 ISKINEF

-596 YHKSIVNS
+596 YDKSIVNS
-604 YKLYKAMEES
+604 YKLYEAMKES

-626 LKLETKN
+626 IKIDKELK

>member
-1 MTADNINNIIR
+1 MSGNDIR
-12 EKNLESI
+12 IKNLDAI

-30 INILNNNKDNNNGNF
+30 LNLLKNKNDNF
-45 DISLELIKTKTGK
+45 DISLELIETKSKK
-58 YSAKVI
+58 YSAKVF

-75 YDPEKEANALINQI
+75 YDPEKEANALINEI
-89 EMENEKDLDL
+89 KNETEKDLDL

-105 GAGYLINAA
+105 GAGYLINAFK
-114 RKLNISIAVVEPS
+114 KLNINIAVIEPS
-127 VRFFNLLIDNFKLDK
+127 IKFFNLLIDNFKLYK
-142 TLEDDKITFFITGN
+142 ILEDNITFFIGG
-156 DKEDTGDMEKF
+156 DDIEDIEKF

-177 FLITRSYSSLF
+177 FFITRSYATLF

-222 NISSNI
+222 NIASNVAKI
-228 VEIATHYG
+228 STHYG
-236 VNRFFDKYKNIP
+236 VNKFFDKYKNIP

-261 IRKLKEMKNKA
+261 IRKLKEIKNKT
-272 LIIAVDTALKPLY
+272 LIIAVDTAMKPLF

-290 PHFIISIDPQKKNS
+290 PHFIITIDPQKKNS

-310 NFEDAV
+310 NFKESV
-316 LIAESSID
+316 LIAESSVD

-331 KGSIYFI
+331 NGAIYFI

-367 AYDFAVRIGANP
+367 AYDFAIRIGANP
-379 IIMAG
+379 IIMVG

-447 YRNWYEEQC
+447 YKNWYEEQC
-456 LKNNNIKFY
+456 EKNNKIKFY
-465 NATEGGIVIKGMENI
+465 NATEGGIIINGMENI
-480 RLDELMEKYKDIDIK
+480 KLEELIKKFNDIEIN
-495 IDKNDK
+495 IDKDDK
-501 NIERKNEILTN
+501 NIERKSEILIKI
-512 LKNGL
+512 KNGL
-517 INIDNEMAKIKPYVM
+517 IKIDGEISKIKPYVLNAL
-532 KAIDLCDK
+532 KLCEK
-540 INEDLKRHRNVDKL
+540 INSELKRHRKVDKL
-554 LENLNEYD
+554 LENLNEFD

-567 ISKVNQF
+567 ISKVNEF

-580 KTIKMITEGFI
+580 KTIKAITEGFI

-596 YHKSIVNS
+596 YDKSIVNS
-604 YKLYKAMEES
+604 YKLYEAMKES
-614 VDFNRYI
+614 IDFNRYI

-626 LKLETKN
+626 IKIDKELK

>member
-1 MTADNINNIIR
+1 MSDNDIR
-12 EKNLESI
+12 IKNLEAI

-30 INILNNNKDNNNGNF
+30 LNLLKDKNDNL
-45 DISLELIKTKTGK
+45 DISLEVIETKSKK
-58 YSAKVI
+58 YSAKVF
-64 KNGKSIFLHSA
+64 KDGKSIFLHSA
-75 YDPEKEANALINQI
+75 YDPEKEANTLIKEI
-89 EMENEKDLDL
+89 ENDTDLI
-99 VFIFGI
+99 FIFGI
-105 GAGYLINAA
+105 GAGYLINAVK
-114 RKLNISIAVVEPS
+114 KLNVNIAVIEPS
-127 VRFFNLLIDNFKLDK
+127 IKFFNLLIDNFKLDK
-142 TLEDDKITFFITGN
+142 ILEDNITFFIGG
-156 DKEDTGDMEKF
+156 DDIEDIEKF
-167 ISLTNTKKVK
+167 ISIANTKKVK
-177 FLITRSYSSLF
+177 FFITRSYANLF
-188 NEEALFYQS
+188 GEEALFYQQ

-222 NISSNI
+222 NIASNVAKI
-228 VEIATHYG
+228 STHYG
-236 VNRFFDKYKNIP
+236 ANKFFDKYKNIP
-248 AIIVSAGPSLEKN
+248 AVIVSAGPSLEKN
-261 IRKLKEMKNKA
+261 IRKLREMKNKA
-272 LIIAVDTALKPLY
+272 LIIAVDTAMKPLF

-290 PHFIISIDPQKKNS
+290 PHFVITIDPQKKNS

-310 NFEDAV
+310 DFKDSV
-316 LIAESSID
+316 LIAESSVD

-331 KGSIYFI
+331 NGAIYFI

-352 GDRGD
+352 GNRGD

-367 AYDFAVRIGANP
+367 AYDFAIRIGANP
-379 IIMAG
+379 IIMVG

-447 YRNWYEEQC
+447 YKNWYEEQC
-456 LKNNNIKFY
+456 LKYNQIKFY
-465 NATEGGIVIKGMENI
+465 NATEGGIVINGMENI
-480 RLDELMEKYKDIDIK
+480 NLEELIQKFNDIDIN
-495 IDKNDK
+495 IDRNDR

-512 LKNGL
+512 IKNGL
-517 INIDNEMAKIKPYVM
+517 IKIEGEISKIKPYILN
-532 KAIDLCDK
+532 ALELCEK
-540 INEDLKRHRNVDKL
+540 INEDLKRHRKVDKL
-554 LENLNEYD
+554 LESLNEYD

-567 ISKVNQF
+567 ISKVNEF

-580 KTIKMITEGFI
+580 KTIKAITEGFI

-596 YHKSIVNS
+596 YDKSIVNS
-604 YKLYKAMEES
+604 YKLYEAMNES
-614 VDFNRYI
+614 IDFNRYI

-626 LKLETKN
+626 IKIDKELK

>member
-1 MTADNINNIIR
+1 MSGNDIR
-12 EKNLESI
+12 IKNLDAI

-30 INILNNNKDNNNGNF
+30 LNLLKNKNDNF
-45 DISLELIKTKTGK
+45 DISLELIETKSKK
-58 YSAKVI
+58 YSAKVF

-75 YDPEKEANALINQI
+75 YDPEKEANALINEI
-89 EMENEKDLDL
+89 KKETEKDLDL

-105 GAGYLINAA
+105 GAGYLINAFK
-114 RKLNISIAVVEPS
+114 KLNINIAVIEPS
-127 VRFFNLLIDNFKLDK
+127 INFFNLLIDNFKLDK
-142 TLEDDKITFFITGN
+142 ILEDNTTFFIGG
-156 DKEDTGDMEKF
+156 DDIEDIEKF

-177 FLITRSYSSLF
+177 FFITRSYATLF
-188 NEEALFYQS
+188 NEEALFYQQ

-222 NISSNI
+222 NIASNAAKI
-228 VEIATHYG
+228 STHYG
-236 VNRFFDKYKNIP
+236 VNKFFDKYKNIP

-261 IRKLKEMKNKA
+261 IRKLKEIKNKA
-272 LIIAVDTALKPLY
+272 LIIAVDTAMKPLF

-290 PHFIISIDPQKKNS
+290 PHFIITIDPQKKNS

-310 NFEDAV
+310 NFKESV
-316 LIAESSID
+316 LIAESSVD

-331 KGSIYFI
+331 NGAIYFI

-367 AYDFAVRIGANP
+367 AYDFAIRIGANP
-379 IIMAG
+379 IIMVG

-447 YRNWYEEQC
+447 YKNWYEEQC
-456 LKNNNIKFY
+456 LKYKKNKFY
-465 NATEGGIVIKGMENI
+465 NATEGGIKINVMENI
-480 RLDELMEKYKDIDIK
+480 KLEELTQKFNDIEIN
-495 IDKNDK
+495 IDKDDR
-501 NIERKNEILTN
+501 NIERKNEILIKI
-512 LKNGL
+512 KNGL
-517 INIDNEMAKIKPYVM
+517 IKIDNEISKIKPYIVN
-532 KAIDLCDK
+532 ALELCDK
-540 INEDLKRHRNVDKL
+540 INEDLKRHRKVDKL
-554 LENLNEYD
+554 LESLTEYD

-567 ISKVNQF
+567 ISKVNEF

-580 KTIKMITEGFI
+580 KTIKAITEGFI

-596 YHKSIVNS
+596 YDKSIVNS
-604 YKLYKAMEES
+604 YKLYEAMNES
-614 VDFNRYI
+614 IDFNRYI

-626 LKLETKN
+626 IKIDKELK

>member
-1 MTADNINNIIR
+1 MSGNDIR
-12 EKNLESI
+12 IKNLDAI

-30 INILNNNKDNNNGNF
+30 LNLLKNKNDNF
-45 DISLELIKTKTGK
+45 DISLELIETKSKK
-58 YSAKVI
+58 YSAKVF
-64 KNGKSIFLHSA
+64 KDGKSIFLHSA
-75 YDPEKEANALINQI
+75 YDPEKEANALINEI
-89 EMENEKDLDL
+89 KKETEKDLDL

-105 GAGYLINAA
+105 GAGYLINAFK
-114 RKLNISIAVVEPS
+114 KLNINIAVIEPS
-127 VRFFNLLIDNFKLDK
+127 IKFFNLLIDNFKLDK
-142 TLEDDKITFFITGN
+142 ILGDNITFFIGG
-156 DKEDTGDMEKF
+156 DDIEDIEKF

-177 FLITRSYSSLF
+177 FFITRSYATLF
-188 NEEALFYQS
+188 NEEALFYQQ

-222 NISSNI
+222 NIASN
-228 VEIATHYG
+228 VAEISTHYG
-236 VNRFFDKYKNIP
+236 VSRFFDKYKNIP
-248 AIIVSAGPSLEKN
+248 AVIVSAGPSLEKN
-261 IRKLKEMKNKA
+261 IKKLKEMKNKA
-272 LIIAVDTALKPLY
+272 LIIAVDTAMKPLF

-290 PHFIISIDPQKKNS
+290 PHFIITIDPQKKNS

-310 NFEDAV
+310 YFKDSV
-316 LIAESSID
+316 LIAESSVD

-331 KGSIYFI
+331 NGAVYFI

-352 GDRGD
+352 GNRGD

-367 AYDFAVRIGANP
+367 AYDFAIRIGANP
-379 IIMAG
+379 IIMVG

-447 YRNWYEEQC
+447 YKNWYEEQC
-456 LKNNNIKFY
+456 LKYKKNKFY
-465 NATEGGIVIKGMENI
+465 NATEGGIKINGMENI
-480 RLDELMEKYKDIDIK
+480 KLEELTQKFNDIEIN
-495 IDKNDK
+495 IDKDDK
-501 NIERKNEILTN
+501 NIERKNEILIKI
-512 LKNGL
+512 KNGL
-517 INIDNEMAKIKPYVM
+517 IKIDGEISKIKPYVLN
-532 KAIDLCDK
+532 ALELCEK
-540 INEDLKRHRNVDKL
+540 INSELKRHRKVEKL
-554 LENLNEYD
+554 LENLNEFD

-567 ISKVNQF
+567 ISKVNEF

-580 KTIKMITEGFI
+580 KTIKAITEGFI

-596 YHKSIVNS
+596 YDKSIVNS
-604 YKLYKAMEES
+604 YKLYEAMNES
-614 VDFNRYI
+614 IDFNRYI

-626 LKLETKN
+626 IKINKNIDKELE

>member
-1 MTADNINNIIR
+1 MSGNDIR
-12 EKNLESI
+12 IKNLDAI

-30 INILNNNKDNNNGNF
+30 LNLLKNKNDNL
-45 DISLELIKTKTGK
+45 DISLELIETKSKK
-58 YSAKVI
+58 YSAKVF

-75 YDPEKEANALINQI
+75 YNPEKEANALINEI
-89 EMENEKDLDL
+89 KKETEKDLDL

-105 GAGYLINAA
+105 GAGYLINALK
-114 RKLNISIAVVEPS
+114 KLNINIAVIEPS
-127 VRFFNLLIDNFKLDK
+127 INFFNLLIDNFKLDK
-142 TLEDDKITFFITGN
+142 ILEDNITFFIGG
-156 DKEDTGDMEKF
+156 DDIEDIEKF

-177 FLITRSYSSLF
+177 FFITRSYANLF

-222 NISSNI
+222 NIASNVAKI
-228 VEIATHYG
+228 STHYG
-236 VNRFFDKYKNIP
+236 VNKFFDKYKNIP

-261 IRKLKEMKNKA
+261 IRKLKEIKNKA
-272 LIIAVDTALKPLY
+272 LIIAVDTAIKPLF

-290 PHFIISIDPQKKNS
+290 PHFIITIDPQKKNS

-310 NFEDAV
+310 NFKESV
-316 LIAESSID
+316 LIAESSVD

-331 KGSIYFI
+331 NGVIYFI

-367 AYDFAVRIGANP
+367 AYDFAIRIGANP
-379 IIMAG
+379 IIMVG

-447 YRNWYEEQC
+447 YKNWYEEQC
-456 LKNNNIKFY
+456 EKNNKIKFY
-465 NATEGGIVIKGMENI
+465 NATEGGIIINGMENI
-480 RLDELMEKYKDIDIK
+480 KLEELIKKFNDIEIN
-495 IDKNDK
+495 IDKDDK

-512 LKNGL
+512 IKNGL
-517 INIDNEMAKIKPYVM
+517 IKIDNEISKIKPYIVN
-532 KAIDLCDK
+532 ALELCNK
-540 INEDLKRHRNVDKL
+540 INEDLKRHRKVDKL
-554 LENLNEYD
+554 LESLTEYD

-567 ISKVNQF
+567 ISKVNEF

-580 KTIKMITEGFI
+580 KTIKAITEGFI

-596 YHKSIVNS
+596 YDKSIVNS
-604 YKLYKAMEES
+604 YKLYEAMKES
-614 VDFNRYI
+614 IDFNRYI

-626 LKLETKN
+626 IKIDKELK

>member
-1 MTADNINNIIR
+1 MSGNDIR
-12 EKNLESI
+12 IKNLDAI

-30 INILNNNKDNNNGNF
+30 LNLLKNKNDNF
-45 DISLELIKTKTGK
+45 DISLELIETKSKK
-58 YSAKVI
+58 YSAKVF

-75 YDPEKEANALINQI
+75 YDPEKEANALINEI
-89 EMENEKDLDL
+89 KKETEKDLDL

-105 GAGYLINAA
+105 GAGYLINALK
-114 RKLNISIAVVEPS
+114 KLNINIAVIEPS
-127 VRFFNLLIDNFKLDK
+127 IKFFNLLIDNFKLDK
-142 TLEDDKITFFITGN
+142 ILEDNITFFIGG
-156 DKEDTGDMEKF
+156 DDIEDIEKF

-177 FLITRSYSSLF
+177 FFITRSYATLF

-222 NISSNI
+222 NIASNVAKI
-228 VEIATHYG
+228 STHYG
-236 VNRFFDKYKNIP
+236 VNKFFDKYKNIP

-261 IRKLKEMKNKA
+261 IRKLKEIKNKT
-272 LIIAVDTALKPLY
+272 LIIAVDTAMKPLF

-290 PHFIISIDPQKKNS
+290 PHFIITIDPQKKNS

-310 NFEDAV
+310 NFKESV
-316 LIAESSID
+316 LIAESSVD

-331 KGSIYFI
+331 NGAIYFI

-367 AYDFAVRIGANP
+367 AYDFAIRIGANP
-379 IIMAG
+379 IIMVG

-447 YRNWYEEQC
+447 YKNWYEEQC
-456 LKNNNIKFY
+456 EKNNKIKFY
-465 NATEGGIVIKGMENI
+465 NATEGGIIINGMENI
-480 RLDELMEKYKDIDIK
+480 KLEELIKKFNDIEIN
-495 IDKNDK
+495 IDKDDK
-501 NIERKNEILTN
+501 NIERKSEILIKI
-512 LKNGL
+512 KNGL
-517 INIDNEMAKIKPYVM
+517 IKIDGEISKIKPYVLN
-532 KAIDLCDK
+532 ALELCEK
-540 INEDLKRHRNVDKL
+540 INSELKRHRKVDKL
-554 LENLNEYD
+554 LENLNEFD

-567 ISKVNQF
+567 ISKVNEF

-580 KTIKMITEGFI
+580 KTIKAITEGFI

-596 YHKSIVNS
+596 YDKSIVNS
-604 YKLYKAMEES
+604 YKLYEAMKES
-614 VDFNRYI
+614 IDFNRYI

-626 LKLETKN
+626 IKIDKELK

>member
-1 MTADNINNIIR
+1 MSGNDIR
-12 EKNLESI
+12 IKNLDAI

-30 INILNNNKDNNNGNF
+30 LNLLKNKNDNF
-45 DISLELIKTKTGK
+45 DISLELIETKSKK
-58 YSAKVI
+58 YSAKVF

-75 YDPEKEANALINQI
+75 YDPEKEANALINEI
-89 EMENEKDLDL
+89 KKETEKDLDL

-105 GAGYLINAA
+105 GAGYLINAFK
-114 RKLNISIAVVEPS
+114 KLNINIAVIEPS
-127 VRFFNLLIDNFKLDK
+127 IKFFNLLIDNFKLDK
-142 TLEDDKITFFITGN
+142 ILEDNITFFIGG
-156 DKEDTGDMEKF
+156 DDIEDIEKF

-177 FLITRSYSSLF
+177 FFITRSYATLF
-188 NEEALFYQS
+188 NEEALFYQQ

-222 NISSNI
+222 NIASNVAKI
-228 VEIATHYG
+228 STHYG
-236 VNRFFDKYKNIP
+236 VNKFFYKYKNIP

-261 IRKLKEMKNKA
+261 IRKLKEIKNKA
-272 LIIAVDTALKPLY
+272 LIIAVDTAMKPLF

-290 PHFIISIDPQKKNS
+290 PHFIITIDPQKKNS

-310 NFEDAV
+310 NFKESV
-316 LIAESSID
+316 LIAESSVD

-331 KGSIYFI
+331 NGAIYFI

-367 AYDFAVRIGANP
+367 AYDFAIRIGANP
-379 IIMAG
+379 IIMVG

-447 YRNWYEEQC
+447 YKNWYEEQRE
-456 LKNNNIKFY
+456 KNNKIKFY
-465 NATEGGIVIKGMENI
+465 NATEGGIIINGMENI
-480 RLDELMEKYKDIDIK
+480 KLEELIKKFNDIEIN
-495 IDKNDK
+495 IDKDDK

-512 LKNGL
+512 IKNGL
-517 INIDNEMAKIKPYVM
+517 IKIDNEISKIKPYIVN
-532 KAIDLCDK
+532 ALELCNK
-540 INEDLKRHRNVDKL
+540 INEDLKRHRKVDKL
-554 LENLNEYD
+554 LESLTEYD

-567 ISKVNQF
+567 ISKVNEF

-580 KTIKMITEGFI
+580 KTIKAITEGFI

-596 YHKSIVNS
+596 YDKSIVNS
-604 YKLYKAMEES
+604 YKLYEAMKES
-614 VDFNRYI
+614 IDFNRYI

-626 LKLETKN
+626 IKIDKELK